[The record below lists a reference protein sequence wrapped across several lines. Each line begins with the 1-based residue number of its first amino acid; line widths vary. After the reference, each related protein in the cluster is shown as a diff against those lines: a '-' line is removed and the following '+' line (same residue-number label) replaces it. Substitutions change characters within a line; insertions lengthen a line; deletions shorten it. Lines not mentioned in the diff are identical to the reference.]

1 MKVTIFTSNS
11 LRHKNLINSISRIC
25 DTCYA
30 IIETKTIF
38 PGQVEDFFK
47 KTKIMDKYF
56 KKVEK
61 SEKFFF
67 KNNQFINKNVK
78 TKIIKQGDLN
88 LLKKKDVK
96 EALNSDIFIVFG
108 ASFIKGWLIKFLI
121 KKKALNIHM
130 GLSPFYRGSSC
141 NFWAI
146 YDNRPEYVGA
156 TIHLLS
162 KGLDSGKIL
171 YHCLPDI
178 NYKDVF
184 KYTMSSVFSAQKCLV
199 KKINQKK
206 LMKTKPIVQNNKYE
220 IRYTKKKSFNDKA
233 IKFLNR
239 NRLKIL
245 RNNNQIKE
253 RINKLNLINS
263 FKV

>member
-88 LLKKKDVK
+88 LLKKKM
-96 EALNSDIFIVFG
+96 L
-108 ASFIKGWLIKFLI
+108 
-121 KKKALNIHM
+121 
-130 GLSPFYRGSSC
+130 
-141 NFWAI
+141 
-146 YDNRPEYVGA
+146 
-156 TIHLLS
+156 
-162 KGLDSGKIL
+162 
-171 YHCLPDI
+171 
-178 NYKDVF
+178 
-184 KYTMSSVFSAQKCLV
+184 
-199 KKINQKK
+199 KK
-206 LMKTKPIVQNNKYE
+206 L
-220 IRYTKKKSFNDKA
+220 
-233 IKFLNR
+233 
-239 NRLKIL
+239 
-245 RNNNQIKE
+245 
-253 RINKLNLINS
+253 
-263 FKV
+263 